1 MIVSGSA
8 DSTIKIWDLKAISP
22 QNVQPFQLIRTK
34 GKVTHLEMSSN
45 IVVCAVDE
53 PMGDKAD
60 ITVGTVYLYASPDTP
75 IPVHRSDDMPY
86 THPFGEIRSF
96 ALFFHETAKVIVTGG
111 GEGLV
116 RAWKFD
122 PATNKFELLSVFEG
136 HVRAVTSVLLHDQYL
151 WTGSLDHSIRVW
163 EVASGRCLGA
173 LTSSNNGKGH
183 TGPVSCLV
191 LTPAG
196 PQNELHIAS
205 GSSDQEVKLW
215 KPNGEFVH
223 SVSHSAWVT
232 ALCPFQDTH
241 GGIPVLLVGL
251 ADGSIVIR
259 SSVTMNLIYIIDA
272 HFLNTHT
279 IWSIVS
285 IGQSCFSSAGE
296 DGVI

>member
-1 MIVSGSA
+1 M
-8 DSTIKIWDLKAISP
+8 
-22 QNVQPFQLIRTK
+22 
-34 GKVTHLEMSSN
+34 
-45 IVVCAVDE
+45 
-53 PMGDKAD
+53 
-60 ITVGTVYLYASPDTP
+60 
-75 IPVHRSDDMPY
+75 
-86 THPFGEIRSF
+86 
-96 ALFFHETAKVIVTGG
+96 
-111 GEGLV
+111 
-116 RAWKFD
+116 
-122 PATNKFELLSVFEG
+122 
-136 HVRAVTSVLLHDQYL
+136 
-151 WTGSLDHSIRVW
+151 W

-241 GGIPVLLVGL
+241 GGKTFISFLLYFLLTVNWFNTIGIPVLLVGL

-296 DGVI
+296 DGVIVTWKADKPLQEVKA